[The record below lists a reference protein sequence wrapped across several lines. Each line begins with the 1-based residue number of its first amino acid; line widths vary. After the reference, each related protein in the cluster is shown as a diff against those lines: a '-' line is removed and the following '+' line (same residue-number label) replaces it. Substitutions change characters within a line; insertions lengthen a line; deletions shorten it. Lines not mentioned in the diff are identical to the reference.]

1 MSHLDNVHDNPAN
14 EQGFFKPGV
23 QPTGPNQQ
31 PHGPLSHDKHAI
43 GVKASPA
50 DYAPEFHAE
59 THPPGT
65 APASSSYQPN
75 PIDHT
80 GEQAMNP
87 NVLRGHGK
95 ENVRTTAEST
105 LMGAT
110 SKDVNK
116 RADYSNAGHPSAG

>member
-1 MSHLDNVHDNPAN
+1 M
-14 EQGFFKPGV
+14 
-23 QPTGPNQQ
+23 
-31 PHGPLSHDKHAI
+31 
-43 GVKASPA
+43 KASPA
-50 DYAPEFHAE
+50 DYAPEFRAE

-65 APASSSYQPN
+65 APASSSYQPY

-95 ENVRTTAEST
+95 EGVRTTAEST

-110 SKDVNK
+110 SKDVNNK
-116 RADYSNAGHPSAG
+116 QAG